1 MPNATN
7 NYKPQ
12 IGDTFNIININLPK
26 AYILAAEQKGME
38 EAVRYMSDNN
48 EEQFTF
54 SVTLSRIFFQ
64 HHKDVLAELNE
75 YSKLQVEYA
84 GKTEELYVTSFTYTC
99 KESEPL
105 PEIAV
110 ELSDT
115 VSVGESFTKNVAD
128 RVESIIS
135 NSVTKQD
142 GILSGLKTGNSVD
155 IVGVESNAS
164 PSDTNVFSALR
175 SMKEFLSK
183 TSDDTAAGRIAFAK
197 GWKTPNYVESI
208 YAGRGAG
215 MDANGNLEVE
225 SLKVRSSAQFLELV
239 VNRLTA
245 YEGDDV
251 RTETDTIDS
260 VVDLGDKCYG
270 LYLRSKWDGYFTGQV
285 QGNVIKGIINTLARG
300 SGTYYTSW
308 MRVNSVNRAKN
319 YIEVVMYPD
328 DEVPAGKNY
337 PPCEMMTFARWGN
350 QTDTSRQ
357 SCIYISSTEGGIF
370 KLKGV
375 TKPILDDWNYGATLF
390 TLPDWLKDDVRI
402 DPSKDYV
409 YAMGVVCQSF
419 IQVDYKGEPIATYVD
434 RGNFVQGETYYCRSM
449 NTDGQYEIS
458 DVWYMGCK
466 WRCMKDLTEE
476 APAWNST
483 DWAMIEGNP
492 DFTVEFEEMEQ
503 LYDIDNF
510 EMPLTILA
518 KLYNIDVTDD
528 ILDSDVEWTRYSE
541 DADGNPRTA
550 SDNVWAL
557 EHSGYGKAVTIT
569 YDDLGASTSS
579 GFPKK
584 VVFTATVT
592 LRDGMGET
600 AATNS
605 VSTSM
610 F

>member
-1 MPNATN
+1 
-7 NYKPQ
+7 
-12 IGDTFNIININLPK
+12 
-26 AYILAAEQKGME
+26 
-38 EAVRYMSDNN
+38 
-48 EEQFTF
+48 
-54 SVTLSRIFFQ
+54 
-64 HHKDVLAELNE
+64 
-75 YSKLQVEYA
+75 
-84 GKTEELYVTSFTYTC
+84 
-99 KESEPL
+99 
-105 PEIAV
+105 
-110 ELSDT
+110 
-115 VSVGESFTKNVAD
+115 
-128 RVESIIS
+128 VESIIS

-155 IVGVESNAS
+155 IVGTESNAT

-434 RGNFVQGETYYCRSM
+434 RGNFVQGEKYYCRSM

-557 EHSGYGKAVTIT
+557 EHADFGKSVTIT
-569 YDDLGASTSS
+569 YDDLDAATSS

-592 LRDGMGET
+592 LRDGMGEA
-600 AATNS
+600 AATES